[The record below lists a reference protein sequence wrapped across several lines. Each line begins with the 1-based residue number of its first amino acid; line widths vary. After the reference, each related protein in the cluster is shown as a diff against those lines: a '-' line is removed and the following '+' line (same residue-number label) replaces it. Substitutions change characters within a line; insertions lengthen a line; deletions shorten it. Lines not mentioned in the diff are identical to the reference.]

1 MKKDRWV
8 VFAIAAA
15 AVGIAAIAALCVKG
29 RENAV

>member
-15 AVGIAAIAALCVKG
+15 AAGIAAIAALFVKG